1 MANRE
6 LPFVSVILAV
16 KDGAKFLR
24 ESLESVLRQSHAPL
38 EIIVLDDQSIDETRA
53 IVENV
58 DSAKIRYIC
67 NDPQLGIAGSRN
79 HGIQLAKGEL
89 LAFTSHDDI
98 WLPEKL
104 SRQCECFVR
113 DAGLDVCLSHV
124 RCFVDPNE
132 TVPPQS
138 FPKDLIGKDV
148 PGWVIETLVARRSA
162 FERAGFFDET
172 FAQADDTEWY
182 ARAQRMGL
190 SILMLPDALV
200 RKRLHAH
207 SVTYGRDRAKT
218 GRRELLEIARRSIA
232 QQRSSDPP
240 APQKEKS

>member
-16 KDGAKFLR
+16 KNGAKFLR

-79 HGIQLAKGEL
+79 HGIELAKGEL

-104 SRQCECFVR
+104 SRQYECFAR
-113 DAGLDVCLSHV
+113 DPALDVCLSHV
-124 RCFVDPNE
+124 RCFVDPHE

-138 FPKDLIGKDV
+138 FPKDLVEKDV

-162 FERAGFFDET
+162 FERAGFFDE
-172 FAQADDTEWY
+172 
-182 ARAQRMGL
+182 
-190 SILMLPDALV
+190 
-200 RKRLHAH
+200 
-207 SVTYGRDRAKT
+207 
-218 GRRELLEIARRSIA
+218 
-232 QQRSSDPP
+232 
-240 APQKEKS
+240 